1 MTYDELLQK
10 HQMREAYI
18 AKQDDI
24 ISNICQ
30 QLEVLRKGWDYAE
43 KANRVLKNQNA
54 DMYQKLQDERKL
66 SEERRVALEKCEPMI
81 EECYHEK
88 FGWQEDCVFCGDNIH
103 KPDCDYVRLI
113 KQD

>member
-24 ISNICQ
+24 ISNIRK
-30 QLEVLRKGWDYAE
+30 QLEAS
-43 KANRVLKNQNA
+43 Q
-54 DMYQKLQDERKL
+54 KL
-66 SEERRVALEKCEPMI
+66 SEERRVALEKCSPMTNIAKGCYWCGTFFHSEHEPI
-81 EECYHEK
+81 
-88 FGWQEDCVFCGDNIH
+88 
-103 KPDCDYVRLI
+103 CDYVRLI